1 MLKWGLLGTARIN
14 RRIIPAVRASS
25 RSVVHAVASR
35 DGVRA
40 EAYAAEWMIPH
51 AHASY
56 DALLASDVDIVYIAL
71 PNSLHAHWTLRALS
85 AGRHVLCEKPLA
97 LAPAD
102 VDRVAQSAS
111 ARGRIVAEGLMYRHM
126 AQTRRVTEI
135 VTAGELGHV
144 QSIVGGFTHPQTRR
158 DADPRVDPALGGGAL
173 WDVGCYPVSFAHMVA
188 GAPPVSVTGAAR
200 MGPTGVD
207 HAFAATITY
216 ANGVTAQCHAGFRM
230 AYHTSMRIVGTTG
243 VLDIPHPFSPDPL
256 DAFTIIRDHAVERI
270 EVSGSAIFE
279 DEVAD
284 MEDAVLGLRPQRV
297 TLDESRRLAETLSA
311 LYRAAR
317 AQQTV
322 ALR

>member
-1 MLKWGLLGTARIN
+1 MLKWGLLGTAHIN
-14 RRIIPAVRASS
+14 RRIIPAMRTSS
-25 RSVVHAVASR
+25 RSLVHAVASR
-35 DGVRA
+35 EGARA
-40 EAYAAEWMIPH
+40 GAYASEWKIPH

-97 LAPAD
+97 LTPAD
-102 VDRVAQSAS
+102 VDRVAQSAH
-111 ARGRIVAEGLMYRHM
+111 AHGLVVAEGLMYRHM
-126 AQTRRVTEI
+126 AQTRRVADI
-135 VTAGELGHV
+135 IAAGEIGHV
-144 QSIVGGFTHPQTRR
+144 QSIMGGFTHPQARG

-173 WDVGCYPVSFAHMVA
+173 WDVGCYPVSFAHLVA
-188 GAPPVSVTGAAR
+188 GAPPASVTGVAR

-207 HAFAATITY
+207 HAFAATIAY

-243 VLDIPHPFSPDPL
+243 VLDIPHPFSPGPL
-256 DAFTIIRDHAVERI
+256 DAFTIVRDHAAERVE
-270 EVSGSAIFE
+270 VGGSAIFE
-279 DEVAD
+279 DEIAD

-311 LYRAAR
+311 LYRSSR
-317 AQQTV
+317 DHQTV